1 MDPALLLEALTK
13 NGSLPGVEEMV
24 QRESQ
29 VSCLHSQIAILPLI
43 FIIIIQRHTPRII
56 ICREGMQMQNS
67 YILVCTYACLITLI
81 FGEEP
86 WLA

>member
-13 NGSLPGVEEMV
+13 NGSPPGVEEMV
-24 QRESQ
+24 QRESRA
-29 VSCLHSQIAILPLI
+29 SCLHSQIAIRPLD
-43 FIIIIQRHTPRII
+43 FIIIRLHTPRINV
-56 ICREGMQMQNS
+56 CRQGMQMQNS
-67 YILVCTYACLITLI
+67 YILVCTHACLITPI